1 MADPRMAGRCLQPL
15 FLGAT
20 GVRAVPNYGFKHHP
34 AVFTAGLLFIL
45 GSLPA
50 CQSLLRW
57 QRTELEVTAT
67 PRESEVSP
75 PPRASAFDLSETT
88 EVIGE
93 LYVVTAREDDTLFD
107 LARRY
112 NLGISEIVA
121 ANPGVDQW
129 LPGAGTAIVL
139 PTRYVLPHASRQ
151 GLVLNLA
158 AMRLFYFPKAADG
171 ATPQVITHPVGIGR
185 EGWGTPLGMT
195 KIVKKVV
202 NPTWYVPQSI
212 LKEHAQAGDPLPA
225 KVPPGPDNPLG
236 AFALRLGFPS
246 YLIHGTNK
254 PAGIGMRVSHGC
266 VQLYPEDIEALFA
279 SIPLGTPVRIV
290 NQPYVAGWRDGELYL
305 QAYPLLSEQRRAWGD
320 DLRPLQ
326 QVIEKALERS
336 TIATA
341 TDWEKAQRVARA
353 TRGIPVGLSPAAPDL
368 EQIVATLP
376 VYQTP
381 TGGISFLDTVGAG
394 SPTTDNGWFIQAGS
408 FRLERNARKLVAM
421 LRHMGPPIPAKPI
434 TADGTHRVLAGPF
447 ASRGEAERNAVR
459 IESSLGEDTAI
470 FANFD

>member
-1 MADPRMAGRCLQPL
+1 MPSYACKRDRVVL
-15 FLGAT
+15 
-20 GVRAVPNYGFKHHP
+20 
-34 AVFTAGLLFIL
+34 TAGLLFIL

-50 CQSLLRW
+50 CQSALWW
-57 QRTELEVTAT
+57 QRTALEVTAT
-67 PRESEVSP
+67 PQKLKVPP

-88 EVIGE
+88 DVVGE
-93 LYVVTAREDDTLFD
+93 LYVVTAGEDDTLFD

-112 NLGISEIVA
+112 NLGIGEIVA

-139 PTRYVLPHASRQ
+139 PTRHVLPHAPRQ

-158 AMRLFYFPKAADG
+158 AMRLFYFPKAADD
-171 ATPQVITHPVGIGR
+171 ATPQVITHAIGIGR
-185 EGWGTPLGMT
+185 EGWGTPLGVS

-202 NPTWYVPQSI
+202 NPTWYIPQSI

-279 SIPLGTPVRIV
+279 HVPLGTPVRIV
-290 NQPYVAGWRDGELYL
+290 NQPYLAGWRDGELYL

-326 QVIEKALERS
+326 QAIEKALQRS
-336 TIATA
+336 TIETA
-341 TDWEKAQRVARA
+341 IDWEKAQRWARA
-353 TRGIPVGLSPAAPDL
+353 ARGIPVGLSPAAPDL
-368 EQIVATLP
+368 EQIVAALP
-376 VYQTP
+376 VYQTS
-381 TGGISFLDTVGAG
+381 TGGISFADTVGAG
-394 SPTTDNGWFIQAGS
+394 SATANKGWFIQAGS
-408 FRLERNARKLVAM
+408 FRSERNAKKLVAM

-434 TADGTHRVLAGPF
+434 AADGTHRVLAGPF
-447 ASRGEAERNAVR
+447 ASQGEAKRNAAR
-459 IESSLGEDTAI
+459 IESSLVEDTAI

>member
-1 MADPRMAGRCLQPL
+1 MPGYRRKRRVL
-15 FLGAT
+15 T
-20 GVRAVPNYGFKHHP
+20 G
-34 AVFTAGLLFIL
+34 GLLFIL

-50 CQSLLRW
+50 CQSLHWW
-57 QRTELEVTAT
+57 QLTPLEVTTT
-67 PRESEVSP
+67 PKTPEAPP
-75 PPRASAFDLSETT
+75 PPRASTFDLSETAD
-88 EVIGE
+88 VVGE

-112 NLGISEIVA
+112 NLGIGEIVA
-121 ANPGVDQW
+121 ANRGVDQW
-129 LPGAGTAIVL
+129 LPGAGTQIVL
-139 PTRYVLPHASRQ
+139 PTRHVLPDAPRH
-151 GLVLNLA
+151 GLVLNLS
-158 AMRLFYFPKAADG
+158 AMRLFYFPKALDS
-171 ATPQVITHPVGIGR
+171 ATPQVITHPIGIGR
-185 EGWGTPLGMT
+185 EGWRTPQGIS

-236 AFALRLGFPS
+236 AFALRLGLAG

-279 SIPLGTPVRIV
+279 RVPSETPVRIV
-290 NQPYVAGWRDGELYL
+290 NQPYLAGWRDGELYL

-326 QVIEKALERS
+326 QAIKNALRRS
-336 TIATA
+336 TIETA
-341 TDWEKAQRVARA
+341 IDWEKAQRLARA
-353 TRGIPVGLSPAAPDL
+353 ARAIPVGLSPAAPDL
-368 EQIVATLP
+368 EEIVATLP

-381 TGGISFLDTVGAG
+381 SGGISFLDTVGAG
-394 SPTTDNGWFIQAGS
+394 STTANKGWFVQAGR
-408 FRLERNARKLVAM
+408 FRLERNAKKLVAM
-421 LRHMGPPIPAKPI
+421 LRHMGPSIPAKPI

-447 ASRGEAERNAVR
+447 ASRGEAKRNAAR

-470 FANFD
+470 FANFE

>member
-1 MADPRMAGRCLQPL
+1 MPS
-15 FLGAT
+15 
-20 GVRAVPNYGFKHHP
+20 YGCKHDR
-34 AVFTAGLLFIL
+34 VVLTAGLLFIL

-50 CQSLLRW
+50 CQSLLW
-57 QRTELEVTAT
+57 GQRTPLEVTAT
-67 PRESEVSP
+67 PQKTEVPP

-88 EVIGE
+88 EVVGE

-112 NLGISEIVA
+112 NLGIGEIVA
-121 ANPGVDQW
+121 ANPDVDQW

-139 PTRYVLPHASRQ
+139 PTQHVLPHVPRQ

-158 AMRLFYFPKAADG
+158 AMRLFYFPKAADE
-171 ATPQVITHPVGIGR
+171 ATPQVITHPIGIGR
-185 EGWGTPLGMT
+185 EGWGTPLGVS

-212 LKEHAQAGDPLPA
+212 LEEHAQAGDPLPP
-225 KVPPGPDNPLG
+225 KVPPGPGNPLG

-279 SIPLGTPVRIV
+279 DVPLDTPVRIV
-290 NQPYVAGWRDGELYL
+290 NQPYLAGWRDGELYL

-320 DLRPLQ
+320 DQRPLQ
-326 QVIEKALERS
+326 QAIKKALQRS
-336 TIATA
+336 PIATA
-341 TDWEKAQRVARA
+341 IDWEKAQRLAQA
-353 TRGIPVGLSPAAPDL
+353 ARGIPVGLSPTGPDV
-368 EQIVATLP
+368 EEIVATLP

-381 TGGISFLDTVGAG
+381 TGGVSFLDTVGGG
-394 SPTTDNGWFIQAGS
+394 SPTANKGWFIQTGS
-408 FRLERNARKLVAM
+408 FRLERNAKKLAAM

-434 TADGTHRVLAGPF
+434 TAEGTHRVLAGPF
-447 ASRGEAERNAVR
+447 ASRDEAKRNAAR
-459 IESSLGEDTAI
+459 IESSLGEETAI
-470 FANFD
+470 FADFD